1 VTFIPHIPPSCT
13 YSRSGPTDCSIL
25 CCNLQRQHAK
35 SSTSFSS
42 KAFSVLQNFGM
53 ARNHQVYNGGLGA
66 KFGYQKLLGSHDIEY
81 ECSRVSRAPCKEDPT
96 VSAGKL
102 IREQGGEQT

>member
-1 VTFIPHIPPSCT
+1 MRTT
-13 YSRSGPTDCSIL
+13 GEESIYP
-25 CCNLQRQHAK
+25 N
-35 SSTSFSS
+35 
-42 KAFSVLQNFGM
+42 NFGT
-53 ARNHQVYNGGLGA
+53 ARSHQVYNGGLGA

-102 IREQGGEQT
+102 IREQGGEQTSSLKKSWKR